1 MCSAALCTYSAE
13 RIIYNFA
20 ILENLRIFQN
30 CPFTRNRFQYGLDC
44 IYTAGNE
51 NVCRKYRKM
60 AEMLHAALHFA
71 VKSSK
76 V

>member
-1 MCSAALCTYSAE
+1 MQEQVKATFLVNAAVL
-13 RIIYNFA
+13 N
-20 ILENLRIFQN
+20 
-30 CPFTRNRFQYGLDC
+30 C